1 MNILNPKQMFQRLSI
16 ALAQVKT
23 SNISENVLKKTRQM
37 ISKDSLNYIKHCF
50 DVIYV
55 TPICWSF
62 FDKLMVFHFTK
73 HFDRSGEK
81 WKQCKINS
89 SF

>member
-23 SNISENVLKKTRQM
+23 SNISENVLKKTCQM

-73 HFDRSGEK
+73 HFNRSGEK
-81 WKQCKINS
+81 MEAIKK
-89 SF
+89 

>member
-1 MNILNPKQMFQRLSI
+1 
-16 ALAQVKT
+16 
-23 SNISENVLKKTRQM
+23 M

-73 HFDRSGEK
+73 HFNRSGEK
-81 WKQCKINS
+81 MEAMKK
-89 SF
+89 